1 MKKPPSLPPGQK
13 ELDHHPRFGLWQYA
27 NRIREVRPL
36 SIVLSADSGGQV
48 QLDRNRFAKLARVE
62 QISDFH
68 CVTTWSVR
76 DLHWS
81 GYRFSDF
88 YHQIAQTE
96 LRLGSEIRFVR
107 FVSDDGYRAFM
118 HLDDLLK
125 DDVLLADTLDGAALN
140 LEHGGP
146 MRLVAPSHYGFKSAK
161 HLCSIHFC
169 RNLDGYRSPALHWHE
184 HPRARVAL
192 EERGTFLPTW
202 FWRMIGPPALP
213 TVLYVFR
220 RAAAIRAKS
229 RTDSSSP

>member
-1 MKKPPSLPPGQK
+1 
-13 ELDHHPRFGLWQYA
+13 
-27 NRIREVRPL
+27 
-36 SIVLSADSGGQV
+36 
-48 QLDRNRFAKLARVE
+48 
-62 QISDFH
+62 
-68 CVTTWSVR
+68 
-76 DLHWS
+76 
-81 GYRFSDF
+81 
-88 YHQIAQTE
+88 
-96 LRLGSEIRFVR
+96 
-107 FVSDDGYRAFM
+107 M